1 MKTIWS
7 VLLDNELKW
16 WKSLTIKQKIYAG
29 YFLFSFTLLLGTAE
43 GNPLWVILLIA
54 LNFGNSVRLVKRV
67 PMDKLK
73 KSIKIE
79 NCRVMEYFKN
89 ELCVTYEELTSG
101 DDPVIRYQTLRKNIT
116 RGNIRTAQ
124 RGGGEGSYALI
135 IYSSLREKYKGPF
148 RGEIRRSG
156 ADIKTTAYE
165 RQGKDRRQG
174 TCIL

>member
-67 PMDKLK
+67 PTDKLK
-73 KSIKIE
+73 
-79 NCRVMEYFKN
+79 EY
-89 ELCVTYEELTSG
+89 
-101 DDPVIRYQTLRKNIT
+101 
-116 RGNIRTAQ
+116 
-124 RGGGEGSYALI
+124 
-135 IYSSLREKYKGPF
+135 
-148 RGEIRRSG
+148 
-156 ADIKTTAYE
+156 
-165 RQGKDRRQG
+165 
-174 TCIL
+174 